1 MKKWI
6 VTISAAF
13 STLDLFWKDR
23 IEKRPDSAKEEE
35 MFGGKI
41 RIRKVH
47 NYGFALGTLSGEDRL
62 VKGGSLGAGILLLI
76 YYMKLLFSKK
86 GKWKFAGTSLMLS
99 GAVSN
104 LYDRLKRGYVVD
116 YIDVR
121 LIGFAVFNLADC
133 CVVIG
138 TILALI
144 YILILEP
151 RKEKKMI
158 EEIEEDVE
166 EGEQELAVEN
176 ADEVSSAEAPAS
188 DVNPPEP
195 DEEPSD
201 PDEDSHA

>member
-6 VTISAAF
+6 VTISAAL

-47 NYGFALGTLSGEDRL
+47 NYGFALGMLSGEDRL

-116 YIDVR
+116 YI
-121 LIGFAVFNLADC
+121 GFEAADPQIRKITFNLGDFLFDGRSGC
-133 CVVIG
+133 RCSSRSRG
-138 TILALI
+138 
-144 YILILEP
+144 
-151 RKEKKMI
+151 RN
-158 EEIEEDVE
+158 
-166 EGEQELAVEN
+166 GERLSGN
-176 ADEVSSAEAPAS
+176 GKSLLSG
-188 DVNPPEP
+188 
-195 DEEPSD
+195 
-201 PDEDSHA
+201 HK

>member
-6 VTISAAF
+6 VTISAAL

-47 NYGFALGTLSGEDRL
+47 NYGFALGLLSGEDRL

-116 YIDVR
+116 YI
-121 LIGFAVFNLADC
+121 GFDAADPQIRKITFNLGDFCLMGGAA
-133 CVVIG
+133 VVAAAAAAAEIG
-138 TILALI
+138 KTI
-144 YILILEP
+144 
-151 RKEKKMI
+151 RRWKKSLLS
-158 EEIEEDVE
+158 
-166 EGEQELAVEN
+166 G
-176 ADEVSSAEAPAS
+176 
-188 DVNPPEP
+188 
-195 DEEPSD
+195 
-201 PDEDSHA
+201 HK

>member
-6 VTISAAF
+6 VTISAVL

-47 NYGFALGTLSGEDRL
+47 NYGFAQGMLSGEDRL

-76 YYMKLLFSKK
+76 YYMKLLLSKK
-86 GKWKFAGTSLMLS
+86 GKWKFAGTSFMLS

-116 YIDVR
+116 YI
-121 LIGFAVFNLADC
+121 GFEAADPQIRKITFNLGDFCLMGGAA
-133 CVVIG
+133 VVAAAAATAEIG
-138 TILALI
+138 KTI
-144 YILILEP
+144 
-151 RKEKKMI
+151 RKWKKSLLS
-158 EEIEEDVE
+158 
-166 EGEQELAVEN
+166 GHKYY
-176 ADEVSSAEAPAS
+176 
-188 DVNPPEP
+188 
-195 DEEPSD
+195 PSD
-201 PDEDSHA
+201 GFVPLLPPKQHGG

>member
-86 GKWKFAGTSLMLS
+86 GKWKFVPPYSDSKPCSDIPGSL
-99 GAVSN
+99 
-104 LYDRLKRGYVVD
+104 
-116 YIDVR
+116 
-121 LIGFAVFNLADC
+121 
-133 CVVIG
+133 
-138 TILALI
+138 
-144 YILILEP
+144 
-151 RKEKKMI
+151 
-158 EEIEEDVE
+158 
-166 EGEQELAVEN
+166 
-176 ADEVSSAEAPAS
+176 
-188 DVNPPEP
+188 
-195 DEEPSD
+195 
-201 PDEDSHA
+201 